1 MRGFRFDWRW
11 LILIGFI
18 ALLSNAA
25 AIPKPVTALT
35 LGAAGGYL
43 LWMAGRA

>member
-18 ALLSNAA
+18 AILANAPA
-25 AIPKPVTALT
+25 LPWVVIALT
-35 LGAAGGYL
+35 LAAGRR
-43 LWMAGRA
+43 WW